1 MRYEHYTFCVEDARR
16 YGINE
21 AIVLKLLEVVESALA
36 EERDGRNWVRMSAQD
51 AANYLTFMT
60 ATQTR
65 RALKSLESQGVI
77 ACKYFHTESRAFS
90 YSINQLTDK
99 DESNRLDSQK

>member
-1 MRYEHYTFCVEDARR
+1 MRYEHYAFCVEDARR

-77 ACKYFHTESRAFS
+77 TCKCFHTGSRAFS
-90 YSINQLTDK
+90 YSVNQATDRPT
-99 DESNRLDSQK
+99 DR

>member
-21 AIVLKLLEVVESALA
+21 AIVLKLLEVVGSALA

-77 ACKYFHTESRAFS
+77 TCKFFHAESRAFS

-99 DESNRLDSQK
+99 DVGIIKNN

>member
-1 MRYEHYTFCVEDARR
+1 
-16 YGINE
+16 
-21 AIVLKLLEVVESALA
+21 
-36 EERDGRNWVRMSAQD
+36 MSAQD

-77 ACKYFHTESRAFS
+77 TCKFFHAESRAFS
-90 YSINQLTDK
+90 YSTNEQIDIPTD
-99 DESNRLDSQK
+99 R

>member
-1 MRYEHYTFCVEDARR
+1 MRYEHYSFCVEDARR

-21 AIVLKLLEVVESALA
+21 AIVLKLLEVVETALA

-65 RALKSLESQGVI
+65 RALQSLESQGVI
-77 ACKYFHTESRAFS
+77 ACKCFHTGSRAFS

-99 DESNRLDSQK
+99 AVGIIRNN

>member
-21 AIVLKLLEVVESALA
+21 AIVLKLLEVVGSALA

-65 RALKSLESQGVI
+65 RALKSLERQGVI
-77 ACKYFHTESRAFS
+77 ICRFFHAESRAFS
-90 YSINQLTDK
+90 YSINRQPDIPTD
-99 DESNRLDSQK
+99 R